1 MYYNINF
8 IVLNRL
14 CNVQV
19 RGNYKISLLPTMTYS
34 ASVGGTSV
42 LVKEKDKVDI
52 IQTMSLHHVIL
63 RSKAEIDQFCDGL
76 QACGVLGAVRQH
88 PDLGRPFFTIEGQGH
103 LTTGE

>member
-1 MYYNINF
+1 MQCTSEGELQD
-8 IVLNRL
+8 IVASNYDLL
-14 CNVQV
+14 CEC
-19 RGNYKISLLPTMTYS
+19 GWTKP
-34 ASVGGTSV
+34 SV